1 MLAAEQDIVDST
13 CGVAFLGT
21 PHNGSPLSML
31 AAALAF
37 VSSILGSDTT
47 LLYTLREGSQQLL
60 DLERR
65 FRLLVTGQEGR
76 REKLEIVSFW
86 ETLPTRAFRLFSI
99 GKVSASAPYLSIAD
113 CLILSNIIQDR

>member
-21 PHNGSPLSML
+21 PHNGSPFSML

-86 ETLPTRAFRLFSI
+86 ETLPTRAFGLFSI
-99 GKVSASAPYLSIAD
+99 GKVSARAPYLSIAD